1 MVSFLSGQRFVLLIG
16 DEGAVLLRMAGATVR
31 DRCFAPSPEPE
42 DRTEMEAMLAEAPR
56 LPLLL
61 LVDVLEQSFVKD
73 TIPPVGFIDEAGVL
87 QRKLRTT
94 FPDARIRGAKYLG
107 RDRRSTRKDKEY
119 LFVSVPETKLIAA
132 WLEWARDVR
141 NPVRAIALLPLESLS
156 LATKLSESLHGRSDR
171 PDWVVLVTR
180 HRTGG
185 FRQIVVRKGE
195 LVFSRLTQSAPP
207 DAGAADIAATIDREH
222 KLTMGYLRRMSFN
235 EDQGLDVIV
244 VGQPAVGRELL
255 RLGMPEHQLTVI
267 TPHDA
272 AAMFKLRG
280 IADPDDSYGEIL
292 HGAWVGQRR
301 RPILALMP
309 DEIVHHR
316 VGGMTTQLGYLAT
329 AVVTAYMSYGLVDA
343 YLEGARLREQLSLL
357 QEEATA
363 KTAELNQAIKVR
375 GGYSVSAPEVTDTIE
390 LFESLQSEVPSP
402 LPILALLASRVSGSV
417 RADGYTWSI
426 VTTRAGTTDA
436 NLSIA
441 YGILDVGEDVE
452 RAMEVSDSVAAEIA
466 GLLPGMEVEVTGPPL
481 DILPTQSLVGRIG
494 LPGPDEET
502 DRRSFRAEITIRVPV
517 DVTGRLEA
525 LE

>member
-1 MVSFLSGQRFVLLIG
+1 MGSFLSGQRFVLLIG
-16 DEGAVLLRMAGATVR
+16 DEGAVLLRMAGSTVR

-94 FPDARIRGAKYLG
+94 VPDARIRGAKYLG
-107 RDRRSTRKDKEY
+107 RDKRSTRKDKEY

-132 WLEWARDVR
+132 WLEWARDAR
-141 NPVRAIALLPLESLS
+141 NPVRAIALLPLESLA
-156 LATKLSESLHGRSDR
+156 LATRLSESLHGRSDR
-171 PDWVVLVTR
+171 PDWIVLVTR

-207 DAGAADIAATIDREH
+207 DAGPAEIAATIDREH

-235 EDQGLDVIV
+235 EEQGLDIIV
-244 VGQPAVGRELL
+244 LGQPEVGRELL

-280 IADPDDSYGEIL
+280 VADPEDGFGEIL

-301 RPILALMP
+301 RPSLALMP
-309 DEIVHHR
+309 EEIVHHQ
-316 VGGMTTQLGYLAT
+316 VGILTTRAGYVAT
-329 AVVTAYMSYGLVDA
+329 VLVVAYMSYGLVDA
-343 YLEGARLREQLSLL
+343 WLVRSDMQDEVDQLIALSA
-357 QEEATA
+357 ERTE
-363 KTAELNQAIKVR
+363 ELNQAIR
-375 GGYSVSAPEVTDTIE
+375 LSGGYSVSAPEVTDTIE
-390 LFESLQSEVPSP
+390 LFDQLEISVPSP
-402 LPILALLASRVSGSV
+402 MPILAALASRLGDNV
-417 RADGYTWSI
+417 RANRINWAVSSSST
-426 VTTRAGTTDA
+426 AGEAQLIMSFD
-436 NLSIA
+436 
-441 YGILDVGEDVE
+441 ILDAGGNVE
-452 RAMEVSDSVAAEIA
+452 VAMGISQSVAEQIA
-466 GLLPGMEVEVTGPPL
+466 ALLPGMEVAVTGPPL
-481 DILPTQSLVGRIG
+481 DVLPTQSLSGQLDLSTSAADAEERIY
-494 LPGPDEET
+494 T
-502 DRRSFRAEITIRVPV
+502 TEITIGVPIV
-517 DVTGRLEA
+517 DAFAQEQGS
-525 LE
+525 